1 MPKTLRKPAIPTRPK
16 RGFPGWQK
24 TMRNPVFFGIDACHY
39 PPIETGRG
47 DMAKAKRAA
56 IYLRV
61 STDDQTVENQRRELT
76 AAATARGWTVVAEY
90 ADEGISGAKGRDGR
104 PQLDLMLKDAVRRR
118 FDVAM
123 VWAVDRLGRSL
134 PDLIGSMQELHGA
147 KVDLFMLQQGI
158 DTTTPGGKAMFQ
170 MLGVFG
176 EFERAMI
183 QARVKAGMARAME
196 EQAAGKVRIGAD
208 GKVRKAIGRPKVSA
222 GTEKDIRAHLTA
234 GVGILKIAEMMGVG
248 SGTVQR
254 IKREVAKAA

>member
-1 MPKTLRKPAIPTRPK
+1 
-16 RGFPGWQK
+16 
-24 TMRNPVFFGIDACHY
+24 
-39 PPIETGRG
+39 
-47 DMAKAKRAA
+47 MAKAKRAA

-104 PQLDLMLKDAVRRR
+104 PQLDLLLKDAVRRC

-134 PDLIGSMQELHGA
+134 PDLIAPMQELHDA

-176 EFERAMI
+176 DDAECAVMQSDPTGIQESPGLRRRSAPHNLRPQRGLSVRA
-183 QARVKAGMARAME
+183 ALPSWPVAVWTE
-196 EQAAGKVRIGAD
+196 
-208 GKVRKAIGRPKVSA
+208 AIS
-222 GTEKDIRAHLTA
+222 TC
-234 GVGILKIAEMMGVG
+234 
-248 SGTVQR
+248 
-254 IKREVAKAA
+254 

>member
-1 MPKTLRKPAIPTRPK
+1 
-16 RGFPGWQK
+16 
-24 TMRNPVFFGIDACHY
+24 
-39 PPIETGRG
+39 
-47 DMAKAKRAA
+47 MAKTKRAA

-76 AAATARGWTVVAEY
+76 AAAAARGWIVVAEY

-147 KVDLFMLQQGI
+147 NIDLFLLQQGI

-176 EFERAMI
+176 EFERSMI
-183 QARVKAGMARAME
+183 QARVRAGMARAMQ
-196 EQAAGKVRIGAD
+196 EQADGKVRIGAD
-208 GKVRKAIGRPKVSA
+208 GKRRKAIGRPKVPA
-222 GTEKDIRAHLTA
+222 DTEKQIAAHLA
-234 GVGILKIAEMMGVG
+234 SGVGILKIAKMMGVG

-254 IKREVAKAA
+254 VRREAV

>member
-1 MPKTLRKPAIPTRPK
+1 MAKIYAETSCFRHGRVPLSA
-16 RGFPGWQK
+16 
-24 TMRNPVFFGIDACHY
+24 
-39 PPIETGRG
+39 IETGCG

-104 PQLDLMLKDAVRRR
+104 PQLDLLLKDTVHRR

-134 PDLIGSMQELHGA
+134 PDLIASMQELHGA
-147 KVDLFMLQQGI
+147 KVDLFLHQQGI

-183 QARVKAGMARAME
+183 QARVKAGMSRAME
-196 EQAAGKVRIGAD
+196 EQSAGKVRIGAD
-208 GKVRKAIGRPKVSA
+208 GKRRKDIGRPRVSVD
-222 GTEKDIRAHLTA
+222 TEKAIRARLAA
-234 GVGILKIAEMMGVG
+234 GVGILKIASELGVG

-254 IKREVAKAA
+254 IKRGA